1 MKFANWKCY
10 AYRFYGSNKNYSYQE
25 LKDFFKIDG
34 SNEILCKKDF
44 ESCKAGKKYMVIA
57 SHSNEYGFLIF

>member
-44 ESCKAGKKYMVIA
+44 ESCKAGK
-57 SHSNEYGFLIF
+57 STW